1 MKRLICFVFALV
13 LVTGLCACKKSGA
26 SVSSTYSDLRGA
38 SLPSDKNSQFS
49 SGEHGEDVNNSG
61 AVSTSDSSDLSNKN
75 CVPKAPKNQT
85 EPRTDS
91 SQTYGGEDEDSS
103 SNEAS
108 ETENAVDKLRE
119 DYNLGACKNLSG
131 DVAVILF
138 YMEDSQDNWSETQAE
153 HFTATQI
160 KPALAFLE
168 NEANKRGI
176 NLKLSIK
183 ETHLNVFYNENVI
196 RSVKETG
203 LATAD
208 VLWIAANGIGYTSDN
223 RMIES
228 KKSQY
233 GTDEVICLTVFNK
246 DGTSYALNPKRGTS
260 VNAAEHC
267 IVFAYDYN
275 SDGSEPEGAQASVI
289 AHEILHLYGAED
301 FYDTTSRKALAAKYY
316 PFDIMLG
323 AEYNINFNNIGDA
336 TAFYIGWTNNVPD
349 PVYNENW

>member
-1 MKRLICFVFALV
+1 MKRLICFVFTLV
-13 LVTGLCACKKSGA
+13 LVINLCACKKSGE
-26 SVSSTYSDLRGA
+26 SVSSTYSDLRGT
-38 SLPSDKNSQFS
+38 SISSGENSQFG
-49 SGEHGEDVNNSG
+49 SGGHSVDGNNSG
-61 AVSTSDSSDLSNKN
+61 TGSTSDNSDQSNKN
-75 CVPKAPKNQT
+75 GVSKAPKSQT
-85 EPRTDS
+85 EPHIDN
-91 SQTYGGEDEDSS
+91 SQTNSGTDVGPSLSET
-103 SNEAS
+103 S

-275 SDGSEPEGAQASVI
+275 SDRSEPEGAQASVI

-301 FYDTTSRKALAAKYY
+301 FYDTASRKALASKYY

-323 AEYNINFNNIGDA
+323 AEYNINLNNVGDA